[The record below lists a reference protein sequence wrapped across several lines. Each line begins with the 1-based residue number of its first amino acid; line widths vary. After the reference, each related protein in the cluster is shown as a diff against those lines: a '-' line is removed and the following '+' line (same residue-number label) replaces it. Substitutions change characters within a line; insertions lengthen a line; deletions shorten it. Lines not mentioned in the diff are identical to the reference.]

1 MNTKITLDIE
11 AVLRDLAG
19 EYAEGKLGTDE
30 YLDMMEM
37 VCREHVATI
46 NG

>member
-1 MNTKITLDIE
+1 MNAKITFDTE

-19 EYAEGKLGTDE
+19 EYAEGKMGTDE

-37 VCREHVATI
+37 VCREHIAAI